1 VIRVRDGEDESVL
14 TIEEFER
21 RARRGE
27 LSPHALVNMPA
38 LTGDEFVEARALP
51 IFLAVYDPRRLLFR
65 RHFQLGRLPLVTG
78 AVALVCV
85 LLWLVARDL
94 GDGAV
99 TREALVALGAKSR
112 ARIVDEGETW
122 RLLMASLLH
131 KDGVHV
137 AFNVFVL
144 VAVGAVME
152 SVYRR
157 GDLLLVLVMS
167 GVACM
172 TTSTVLSPP
181 LTVGASG
188 MVFGCLGA
196 AMIFGLRFADVLA
209 VRYRVYFGVV
219 VVIYTAAAF
228 WTGLLRSSTDNWG
241 HAGGLVTGVVMGL
254 VVQPRLLRLSQARE
268 PRLVAAAPW
277 LLSLALVVVV
287 CLGGQLVPR
296 ALGGFVPL
304 PFPAFGLV
312 LEHPRTWSRTPNPLG
327 FVAVG
332 NGTDALASLACS
344 KATSPG
350 SLPSLEQVTRRFV
363 DEELFGLSRQGHIAQ
378 LEVDAADDVHLAGV
392 PARRLGLSFVAAEG
406 PFFANAWVFVR
417 GRLACEL
424 VTAWRSDASAV
435 ARGTLDELGARLR
448 IVPTSD
454 EEQGRAQTQRHPD
467 STRAWLTL
475 AHAHADAG
483 VVTEA
488 RAAFARARHFA
499 VDEPSLQP
507 RVGLD
512 VARFELSLG
521 PAGDVDAAATALLTG
536 LRAKPPP
543 ASTVPPARSGD
554 GSTKAADLDAID
566 VVVQLAQAA
575 VAAGRTDL
583 VCALLQEGRRHAP
596 TDLRVVAHPGC
607 PP

>member
-1 VIRVRDGEDESVL
+1 MIRVRDGEDERVL

-27 LSPHALVNMPA
+27 LSPHALVNRPS
-38 LTGDEFVEARALP
+38 LTGDAFVEARSLP
-51 IFLAVYDPRRLLFR
+51 MFLAVYDPRRLLFR
-65 RHFQLGRLPLVTG
+65 RHFQLGRLPLVTV
-78 AVALVCV
+78 ALALVCV

-94 GDGAV
+94 GDGVV
-99 TREALVALGAKSR
+99 TREVLVAMGAKSR

-122 RLLMASLLH
+122 RLLVASLLH

-157 GDLLLVLVMS
+157 GDLLLVFLVS
-167 GVACM
+167 GLACM
-172 TTSTVLSPP
+172 ITSTALSPP

-219 VVIYTAAAF
+219 IVIYTAAAF
-228 WTGLLRSSTDNWG
+228 WTGLLRNSTDNWG

-268 PRLVAAAPW
+268 PRLVVAAPW
-277 LLSLALVVVV
+277 LLSLALVVAV
-287 CLGGQLVPR
+287 CLGGRLVPR

-344 KATSPG
+344 KAPPSSSP
-350 SLPSLEQVTRRFV
+350 PNLEQVTRRFI

-378 LEVDAADDVHLAGV
+378 LEVDAAEDVRLAGV
-392 PARRLGLSFVAAEG
+392 PAHRVGLAFVAAEG

-424 VTAWRSDASAV
+424 VTAWRSDASAA
-435 ARGTLDELGARLR
+435 ARAMLDELGARVR
-448 IVPTSD
+448 IVPTAD
-454 EEQGRAQTQRHPD
+454 QEQGRAQTQRHPD
-467 STRAWLTL
+467 STRAWLAL
-475 AHAHADAG
+475 AHAHEDAG
-483 VVTEA
+483 VVDEA
-488 RAAFARARHFA
+488 RAAFAQARHFA

-521 PAGDVDAAATALLTG
+521 PAIDVDTAVTALLTG
-536 LRAKPPP
+536 IGATPTPSFP
-543 ASTVPPARSGD
+543 AAPARSGD
-554 GSTKAADLDAID
+554 GPTKAVDTDVID
-566 VVVQLAQAA
+566 VVLQLAHAA
-575 VAAGRTDL
+575 VAAGRTERS
-583 VCALLQEGRRHAP
+583 CALRHEARRLAP
-596 TDLRVVAHPGC
+596 TDARLVVLPGC
-607 PP
+607 LP